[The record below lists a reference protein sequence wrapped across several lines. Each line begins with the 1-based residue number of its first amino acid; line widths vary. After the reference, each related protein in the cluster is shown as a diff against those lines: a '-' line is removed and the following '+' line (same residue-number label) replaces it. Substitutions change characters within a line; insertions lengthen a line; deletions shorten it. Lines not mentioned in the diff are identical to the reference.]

1 MVNSDPKEILVGDTA
16 MLDHLAQKYS
26 REDVLPHPLQKKI
39 EELIE
44 TQLTDNEQEIF
55 YLRFGERMSIRKIA
69 EQLGYTSHQIIQVK
83 LERIKDKIKKGLDGL
98 L

>member
-1 MVNSDPKEILVGDTA
+1 
-16 MLDHLAQKYS
+16 MLDHLARKHG
-26 REDVLPHPLQKKI
+26 REDAPPHPLQKKI

-44 TQLTDNEQEIF
+44 TLLTDSEQEIF

-83 LERIKDKIKKGLDGL
+83 LERIKSKVKKGLGLNGL